1 MNNLF
6 KRFTNTLGVSPKFS
20 SDLIY
25 NLVSFA
31 VMSLVGILL
40 NVIITNSY
48 GSAGL
53 GVFNQVYA
61 LYLFLSQLAVGGVH
75 LSVLKY
81 VAQYEAKQDERR
93 VIFTSGLL
101 LTGVIA
107 LLVVLLIYPLSG
119 PIGDLFKSP
128 AISTGVIAMLPGLFF
143 FSLNKVFLALAN
155 ARRQMKTFAIF
166 QAVRYIFMLLSL
178 VILIATGASGDSLP
192 ALFTWAELG
201 LFALLFLFFFK
212 EVRIRFD
219 KEQRKWYKEHWNFGL
234 KAMGGNL
241 MLNTFN
247 KIDILILG
255 LFVGDAAVGIYSF
268 ASMLVEGFNQLAV
281 VVRNIINPV
290 ITTTFYQGGVEAL
303 QQLTRKVRRFS
314 SLILMPLGLIVVGGF
329 SVLFFFLEKDFV
341 LQAWLVFAI
350 LMAGAISCQG
360 YQPLSMILN
369 QTGFPGRQTMLIA
382 AIYFTAVIL
391 NFILAPM
398 FGLYGTAFATAITYA
413 SQIIYIKL
421 FTEKTIKAKI

>member
-1 MNNLF
+1 MNNLV
-6 KRFTNTLGVSPKFS
+6 KKVMAPLGFSPKFS
-20 SDLIY
+20 GDLIY
-25 NLVSFA
+25 NLISFG
-31 VMSLVGILL
+31 VMSVVGILL
-40 NVIITNSY
+40 NVIITHYY

-81 VAQYEAKQDERR
+81 IAQYEQKQDERR
-93 VIFTSGLL
+93 TIFTSGLL
-101 LTGVIA
+101 LTGLIA
-107 LLVVLLIYPLSG
+107 FIVVAIIFPLAK
-119 PIGDLFKSP
+119 PIGVLFKSP
-128 AISTGVIAMLPGLFF
+128 AIGLGVLSMLPGLFF

-166 QAVRYIFMLLSL
+166 QAVRYIFMLVSL
-178 VILIATGASGDSLP
+178 ILLIAFGASGESLP

-201 LFALLFLFFFK
+201 LFIFLLLFFFK
-212 EVRIRFD
+212 ELRIRFD
-219 KEQRKWYKEHWNFGL
+219 SITGSWYKEHWNFGL

-255 LFVGDAAVGIYSF
+255 LFVGDAAVGVYSF

-281 VVRNIINPV
+281 VIRNIINPV
-290 ITTTFYQGGVEAL
+290 ITSTYYQQGVEEL
-303 QQLTRKVRRFS
+303 QKLTKKVRRFS
-314 SLILMPLGLIVVGGF
+314 SMTLMPLGLVAVAGF
-329 SVLFFFLEKDFV
+329 AILFLFLEREFV
-341 LQAWLVFAI
+341 KEAWLVFAI
-350 LMAGAISCQG
+350 LMVGAISCQG

-369 QTGFPGRQTMLIA
+369 QTGFPGRQTLLIA
-382 AIYFTAVIL
+382 AIYFTAVAL
-391 NFILAPM
+391 NLILAPL

-413 SQIIYIKL
+413 SQIIYIKI